1 MAAEILIVA
10 DDLSGAADSAAACA
24 ARGLRTD
31 VFIDLPAAEGADGDV
46 VALDADTR
54 HRTAEDAAVETGRL
68 VRLHGRVPWCF
79 KKIDST
85 LRGHAGAEIAAA
97 LAARRGVDR
106 RAVVIMAPAFPAT
119 GRTTVDGRQRV
130 GGVPLEETEHWARE
144 RRTEDSHVG
153 RLLERA
159 GLRVTLI
166 GLPAVRSG
174 DERLAEAMAE
184 GAALADAVVCDAEID
199 SDLRAVARAA
209 ARLPQFTVWAGSAGL
224 AACLPDVVDRP
235 RKKMS
240 AFGAPAA
247 RGPLLFVIGSP
258 AAASSMQAEA
268 LAADVGVRVAAS
280 PAPEDVAMALASGD
294 DVIVRPPSIDQ
305 ARALAPVAA
314 TASGLMLTGGETARA
329 LLVAMRVASL
339 RVIDEVERGV
349 PRSLASLPLGVPVVT
364 KAGAF
369 GDRSTLLRC
378 RAALRNL
385 HG

>member
-24 ARGLRTD
+24 VRGLHTD
-31 VFIDLPAAEGADGDV
+31 VFIDPTAAVGTDAEV

-54 HRTAEDAAVETGRL
+54 HRTPEEAAAETGRL

-85 LRGHAGAEIAAA
+85 LRGHAGVEIAAA
-97 LAARRGVDR
+97 LNARRGIDH

-130 GGVPLEETEHWARE
+130 DGVPLEETEHWARE

-159 GLRVTLI
+159 GLRVVLV
-166 GLPAVRSG
+166 GLTAVRSG
-174 DERLAEAMAE
+174 DERLADAMTD
-184 GAALADAVVCDAEID
+184 GAALADALVCDAETD
-199 SDLRAVARAA
+199 NDLRAVARAA
-209 ARLPQFTVWAGSAGL
+209 ARLSRFTVWAGSAGL
-224 AACLPDVVDRP
+224 AACLPDVVGRP
-235 RKKMS
+235 GNTPTV
-240 AFGAPAA
+240 AAPPA

-258 AAASSMQAEA
+258 AAASSMQADV
-268 LAADVGVRVAAS
+268 LAAEAGMRVAAS
-280 PAPEDVAMALASGD
+280 PAPGDVAGALASGA
-294 DVIVRPPSIDQ
+294 DVVVRPASVDET
-305 ARALAPVAA
+305 RALAPVAA
-314 TASGLMLTGGETARA
+314 TARGLVLTGGETARA
-329 LLVAMRVASL
+329 LLVAMRVTSL

-349 PRSLASLPLGVPVVT
+349 PRSLASLPLRVPVVT

-369 GDRSTLLRC
+369 GDRSTLVRC

-385 HG
+385 HV